1 MTHLDGP
8 QPNERRGRTLARLQA
23 AAGGSGCTQRC
34 PPLSFPISRPTA
46 LARPYHRAAARLLPP
61 VPPRRPRPPL
71 LGPSS
76 RSRLP
81 PAPFHSPFLLLPFPR
96 RYTRRPRS
104 AAFRSVRR
112 IPCRGGV
119 VASRT
124 LCGRG
129 GARRRR
135 RRRPLSQPVGL
146 ARGFIVFPSRKV
158 SPPRLAAVADT
169 RVFCAGGGGRAE

>member
-1 MTHLDGP
+1 MALRDAPRWATAQRTPRPHAGAPAGSGGGKRVYPTLPAPFVPHLPPDGACSTISSC
-8 QPNERRGRTLARLQA
+8 RGAPPSPGA
-23 AAGGSGCTQRC
+23 AA
-34 PPLSFPISRPTA
+34 PPPPPPPRTFLPFPPSTRSLSFP
-46 LARPYHRAAARLLPP
+46 LPS
-61 VPPRRPRPPL
+61 
-71 LGPSS
+71 PSF
-76 RSRLP
+76 P
-81 PAPFHSPFLLLPFPR
+81 PAVH
-96 RYTRRPRS
+96 T
-104 AAFRSVRR
+104 AASVRR